1 MDQDFNKREEL
12 KDRIIL
18 FLKENKKKII
28 LSVIILIILSI
39 SIIFFNNYKQKE
51 HEKFSEKYILAA
63 FYLKNDNKEKAKA
76 LYEEIIF
83 STNRFYA
90 ILSLNTILE
99 KKLENDQNKILK
111 YFNILEDL
119 NISKDQKD
127 LLLFKKSLYL
137 INNSRLEDGKKI
149 LEKLIENKSKIKIL
163 AEEIMNN

>member
-1 MDQDFNKREEL
+1 M
-12 KDRIIL
+12 II
-18 FLKENKKKII
+18 KKNQGP
-28 LSVIILIILSI
+28 LWG
-39 SIIFFNNYKQKE
+39 NY
-51 HEKFSEKYILAA
+51 
-63 FYLKNDNKEKAKA
+63 
-76 LYEEIIF
+76 F
-83 STNRFYA
+83 STNRFYV
-90 ILSLNTILE
+90 ILSWILFR